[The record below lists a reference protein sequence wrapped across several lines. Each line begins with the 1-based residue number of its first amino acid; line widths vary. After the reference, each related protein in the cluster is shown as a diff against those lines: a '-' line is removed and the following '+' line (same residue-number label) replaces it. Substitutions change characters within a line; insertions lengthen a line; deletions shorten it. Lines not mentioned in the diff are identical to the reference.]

1 LEAIATLPLGHLTV
15 AYIGVRASTC
25 LGELAE
31 RVRKLPPPRGLAC
44 FAICVTWSG
53 LGAAWIFW
61 DGARGR
67 VWVDEWWMT
76 LELHT
81 GSISSPWSYRP
92 PWAGHDAMQSA
103 VSPPSVRSLR
113 YQYCEELHVCMIG

>member
-53 LGAAWIFW
+53 LGQ
-61 DGARGR
+61 
-67 VWVDEWWMT
+67 
-76 LELHT
+76 L
-81 GSISSPWSYRP
+81 GSS
-92 PWAGHDAMQSA
+92 GMVHVA
-103 VSPPSVRSLR
+103 VSGW
-113 YQYCEELHVCMIG
+113 MNGG